1 VAKKSGPARF
11 KAGAKIGSKAVGGR
25 IMTAAQRKKYTPTG
39 KIKASYKVGAPKRKA
54 TKRRKRNPMI
64 EGRYVT
70 PYVGT
75 GKAKKKAVS
84 TVSKKQWEEE
94 ALRRKRSR
102 AAKKAAKTRAAR
114 AGKKA
119 PAKKAP
125 AKKAPAKKKTAAKR
139 AAPKWRCDVHP
150 VTGKA
155 CKGRAM
161 SKRDQALFTT
171 TGKYRKGVGIAK
183 VRAAYG
189 KPTLKKKKT
198 SKKAPAR
205 KKTAKRKKYPRKK
218 VGSNIISSRR
228 TKPGKKVVR
237 RKKKVGKYS
246 YAGGKRKAPKR
257 TRVTTKSKR
266 YKVKSYLRKTPKK
279 HRRTVR
285 KASYKRRYPRQ
296 YKRRS
301 RGGKVWRKGYVISRG
316 PAKGKR
322 VKGQW
327 VKKPKRGTYA
337 ITGSG
342 KAKRLAANPRRRNP
356 YKRSKVSVGPYK
368 RRKKGGKRKSRAV
381 KKYKRRQ
388 WYPSRAK
395 GGARWITQRQAAAL
409 GLMPGREKKMY
420 SWAANPGALAYL
432 PDRDQLMAVG
442 KAAGVGF
449 IGFGAAV
456 AMGRALTNVPAI
468 QSRLHGWTS
477 VVGNVAAGLA
487 LWGVLKYLDR
497 PELNA
502 AKPFVM
508 VGAGMA
514 ALVNTIFNIV
524 ATRPELSRYA
534 AWVLPAAGSVAAAP
548 AQATEPDNGV
558 PIEQAATAG
567 FGQIDVY
574 EAALD
579 GMSGIEEELES
590 ELSRMGGMGMGA
602 ESGIFE
608 GPAEQTAGVL
618 GEYLETPLGADVEEA
633 FAGVGEY
640 LETPL
645 GEYLETPLGEYLE
658 TPLGMGAEVEE
669 AFAGVGEYLETPLGQ
684 VPVEQAF
691 AGMGQANGNG
701 WGAFEQ
707 SIQANPL
714 MPGFR
719 NAVQTLVRKRVAA
732 GLPLDDAFYSKL
744 GRASAQLAKRK
755 FEQRARAVGRRGGD
769 LPMTAPK
776 SPVLRSSAPMWTKPV
791 GDPNR
796 IPGTAGG
803 IPAAAGAPSEYSGL
817 FMGPAEQDD
826 GGDGIF

>member
-11 KAGAKIGSKAVGGR
+11 KAGAKVGSKAVGGR

-39 KIKASYKVGAPKRKA
+39 KIKASYSLGGGTRKKTA
-54 TKRRKRNPMI
+54 KRRRRNPMV

-70 PYVGT
+70 PYVTRGGKKVKATGT
-75 GKAKKKAVS
+75 LTKAA
-84 TVSKKQWEEE
+84 WEKEQ
-94 ALRRKRSR
+94 LRRKRSR
-102 AAKKAAKTRAAR
+102 AAKKAAATRKAR

-119 PAKKAP
+119 APKK
-125 AKKAPAKKKTAAKR
+125 
-139 AAPKWRCDVHP
+139 AAPKRKAAKKGVVKWSCDKHP
-150 VTGKA
+150 VTGKP
-155 CKGRAM
+155 CKGRPM
-161 SKRDQALFTT
+161 SARDRSLFTT

-183 VRAAYG
+183 VRKAYG

-198 SKKAPAR
+198 
-205 KKTAKRKKYPRKK
+205 TVAKRKTTKKRAAKRKRYPRKK
-218 VGSNIISSRR
+218 AGSNVISSRR

-237 RKKKVGKYS
+237 RKKAVGKYS
-246 YAGGKRKAPKR
+246 YAGGKRKKAKR
-257 TRVTTKSKR
+257 TRVITKSKR
-266 YKVKSYLRKTPKK
+266 YNVKSYMRKTPKK

-285 KASYKRRYPRQ
+285 KAAYKRRYPRQ

-301 RGGKVWRKGYVISRG
+301 RGGQVWRKGYVIKRG

-322 VKGQW
+322 VKGQY
-327 VKKPKRGTYA
+327 VNKPKRGTYA
-337 ITGSG
+337 IRGTG

-356 YKRSKVSVGPYK
+356 YKRSKVSVAPYK

-432 PDRDQLMAVG
+432 PDREQMFAVG

-449 IGFGAAV
+449 VGFGAAV
-456 AMGRALTNVPAI
+456 AMGRALTHVPAI

-508 VGAGMA
+508 VGAGVA
-514 ALVNTIFNIV
+514 ALVNTVFNLV

-548 AQATEPDNGV
+548 AQAVEPDNGV

-567 FGQIDVY
+567 LGQIDVY

-590 ELSRMGGMGMGA
+590 ELTRMGGMGSDG
-602 ESGIFE
+602 GIFE
-608 GPAEQTAGVL
+608 GPAETPSGVL
-618 GEYLETPLGADVEEA
+618 SEYLETPLGATGEYLETPLGAEVEEA
-633 FAGVGEY
+633 FAGV
-640 LETPL
+640 

-691 AGMGQANGNG
+691 AGMGQAAGNGN

-707 SIQANPL
+707 SLQNAPL

-732 GLPLDDAFYSKL
+732 GLPLNEAFYSKL

-755 FEQRARAVGRRGGD
+755 FETRARAVGRRGGD
-769 LPMTAPK
+769 LPVAPAK
-776 SPVLRSSAPMWTKPV
+776 SPLLTSSAPMYTQPV
-791 GDPNR
+791 VDPR
-796 IPGTAGG
+796 RVPGTAGG
-803 IPAAAGAPSEYSGL
+803 IPAASGAPSEYSGL
-817 FMGPAEQDD
+817 FMGPADADD